1 MRQFLIVLLFSLSF
15 VLSAEEETFSEI
27 VEEHWQYQLK
37 IDPLGATQRGIK
49 RYNNLL
55 PDASRDARQRHYEIN
70 KGYIERLDK
79 VDPNQLSASDNVN
92 YDLLRWVIEEAI
104 AEFELGTYR
113 IPVTTFS
120 SFFTASIRTMSTAT
134 FNNEGDYYA
143 YIERIGRLPTYF
155 QQNINNMRLGL
166 KDKFTQPRIVIEG
179 IIPVVKA
186 QVYDDPTN
194 SALFKPFTQFPTS
207 ISQEKRT
214 ELISKAK
221 EAISKNANGAFASLG
236 RFLEK
241 EYLPQTR
248 DSFGAY
254 QMDNGKAYYAH
265 QIKRYVTSTDQTAEQ
280 IHDIGLSEVAR
291 IKREMLALIKEL
303 EFDGDFDA
311 FVKFLRTD
319 PQFYAKTENELL
331 QHASFIAKRIDH
343 RMSGFFGKLPRLPY
357 GIEPVP
363 SEIAPNYTTAAYWP
377 ATSGGNRGGTY
388 VVNTY
393 QLDQRPLY
401 ELVALTLHESVP
413 GHHHQNALSQELED
427 VAKFRQRLYLSAF
440 GEGWGLY
447 SEKLGIEMDVYRTA
461 YEHFGRL
468 SYEMWRACRLVIDTG
483 IHAKGWTR
491 QQGIDFL
498 ANNTSLSLANVRA
511 EVDRYI
517 SWPGQALSYKLGELK
532 IWELRRQAQSVLKD
546 DFDIREFHDAIL
558 QNGAL
563 PLELLEKQIQGFIQ
577 MKEAER

>member
-1 MRQFLIVLLFSLSF
+1 MHKFLMLLLLPLAF
-15 VLSAEEETFSEI
+15 VASAKENTFTEL

-37 IDPLGATQRGIK
+37 INPLGATQRGIK
-49 RYNNLL
+49 RYNHLL
-55 PDASRDARQRHYEIN
+55 PNVSRDALQRHYEIN
-70 KGYIERLDK
+70 KGYIERLG
-79 VDPNQLSASDNVN
+79 NIERSQLSVSDQVN
-92 YDLLRWVIEEAI
+92 YDLLKWVIEESI

-113 IPVTTFS
+113 VPLNTFS
-120 SFFTASIRTMSTAT
+120 SFFTAAIRTMSTAT
-134 FNNEGDYYA
+134 FEKENDYHA
-143 YIERIGRLPTYF
+143 YIERISRLPTYF

-166 KDKFTQPRIVIEG
+166 KDDFTQPRIVIEG
-179 IIPVVKA
+179 VLPVVKA
-186 QVYDDPTN
+186 QVYDDPTK
-194 SALFKPFTQFPTS
+194 SALFKPFTDFPAS
-207 ISQEKRT
+207 IPEQKRE
-214 ELISKAK
+214 ELIKKGK
-221 EAISKNANGAFASLG
+221 EVISGQANDAFGHLG
-236 RFLEK
+236 RFLEN

-248 DSFGAY
+248 ESFGAY
-254 QMDNGKAYYAH
+254 QMDNGETYYAH
-265 QIKRYVTSTDQTAEQ
+265 QIKRYVTSIDKSADQ
-280 IHDIGLSEVAR
+280 IHEVGLSEVSR
-291 IKREMLALIKEL
+291 IKSGMLALIKEL
-303 EFDGDFDA
+303 EFDGDFGT

-319 PQFYAKTENELL
+319 PQFYAKTESELL
-331 QHASFIAKRIDH
+331 QYASFVAKRIDH
-343 RMSGFFGKLPRLPY
+343 RMPGFFGKLPRLPY
-357 GIEPVP
+357 GIEAVP

-413 GHHHQNALSQELED
+413 GHHHQNALSQELEN
-427 VAKFRQRLYLSAF
+427 VPKFRQRLYLSAF

-447 SEKLGIEMDVYRTA
+447 SEKLGIEMGVYQTP

-532 IWELRRQAQSVLKD
+532 MWELRRKAESALMDK
-546 DFDIREFHDAIL
+546 FDIRKFHDAIL
-558 QNGAL
+558 ENGAL
-563 PLELLEKQIQGFIQ
+563 PLELLEKQVTRYIEEG
-577 MKEAER
+577 RGG

>member
-1 MRQFLIVLLFSLSF
+1 MRKFLIVLLLPFAVGVSAIEESF
-15 VLSAEEETFSEI
+15 DEL

-37 IDPLGATQRGIK
+37 ANPLAATQRGIK
-49 RYNNLL
+49 RYDHLL
-55 PDASRDARQRHYEIN
+55 PDTSIDAHQRRYEIN
-70 KGYIERLDK
+70 KGYIERLGKIDRS
-79 VDPNQLSASDNVN
+79 QLSPSDQVN
-92 YDLLRWVIEEAI
+92 YDLLKWTIEEAI

-113 IPVTTFS
+113 VPLTTFS
-120 SFFTASIRTMSTAT
+120 SFFSASVRIMSEAR
-134 FNNEGDYYA
+134 FDNEGDYYA
-143 YIERIGRLPTYF
+143 YIERIGRLPSYF

-166 KDKFTQPRIVIEG
+166 KDGFTLPRIVIEG
-179 IIPVVKA
+179 IVPVVKA
-186 QVYDDPTN
+186 QVYDNPTDSVLFSPFNKFPESISKEKQAELINKAKQEISVNAN
-194 SALFKPFTQFPTS
+194 SAFTHV
-207 ISQEKRT
+207 
-214 ELISKAK
+214 A
-221 EAISKNANGAFASLG
+221 

-241 EYLPQTR
+241 EYLPHTR

-265 QIKRYVTSTDQTAEQ
+265 QIKRYVTSTDKTAEQ

-291 IKREMLALIKEL
+291 IKKEMLTLIDEL
-303 EFDGDFDA
+303 EFDGDFNA
-311 FVKFLRTD
+311 FVNYLRTD
-319 PQFYAKTENELL
+319 PQFYAKTEQELL
-331 QHASFIAKRIDH
+331 QHASYIAKRIDH
-343 RMSGFFGKLPRLPY
+343 RMSGFFEKLPRLPY

-427 VAKFRQRLYLSAF
+427 VPKFRQRLYLSAF

-447 SEKLGIEMDVYRTA
+447 SEKLGIEMDVYQTP

-532 IWELRRQAQSVLKD
+532 MWELRNKAQNELKD
-546 DFDIREFHDAIL
+546 SFDLRQFHDAIL
-558 QNGAL
+558 ENGAL
-563 PLELLEKQIQGFIQ
+563 PMALLEKQVQQFIESRQ
-577 MKEAER
+577 SD